1 MLRAS
6 TLYIV
11 IVISLI
17 LSVFCSALIAS
28 AYYYRLALI
37 DRNLEDRLAANLYSA
52 ANLVL
57 TTNAG
62 AEHEFL
68 DLYGQGLDSVV
79 ASSSQW
85 GLYKKFSIQS
95 YSGRKRLRKSFL
107 AGYPLKDKFASA
119 LYIADLNRPIS
130 LCGSTHLKGEC
141 YLPKA
146 GVQRAYIAGKS
157 FLGDK
162 LVDGQILQSTSY
174 LPELRGKERLG
185 ELFTQKPA
193 YKVMDFFDLDLDQ
206 PLTNSYNDS
215 ALFIQSAFPV
225 RLSSAISGHVLIY
238 SEAEIH
244 IASSAR
250 LKDIIVVA
258 PYITIADQFEGSIQV
273 FASDSI
279 RLGKGAKLQYPSA
292 IVLRQRESPLG
303 NSVVLLEQDSECSG
317 LVMAVRQKESQYDCT
332 IKLKPGSRV
341 HGQVYSEG
349 YADIEGTIAG
359 NLTTQKVIFKNPNST
374 YVNHFMDAKIDYS
387 LLSPYFAGSVMG
399 SDSSSAGGLKIVKW
413 LE

>member
-37 DRNLEDRLAANLYSA
+37 DRNLEERLAANLYSA

-57 TTNAG
+57 MTNRG
-62 AEHEFL
+62 GENEFI
-68 DLYGQGLDSVV
+68 DLYGQGTDSIVSS
-79 ASSSQW
+79 ASRW
-85 GLYKKFSIQS
+85 GLYKKFSVQS
-95 YSGRKRLRKSFL
+95 FSGRKRLCKSFL

-130 LCGSTHLKGEC
+130 VCGSTHLKGEC

-162 LVDGQILQSTSY
+162 LVDGQILQSTPY
-174 LPELRGKERLG
+174 LPELHGKEQLG
-185 ELFTQKPA
+185 ELFLQQPA
-193 YKVMDFFDLDLDQ
+193 YKIMDFSDLDLDQ
-206 PLTNSYNDS
+206 PLINSYNDS
-215 ALFIQSAFPV
+215 AIFIQSAFPI
-225 RLSSAISGHVLIY
+225 RLSSDISGHVIVY

-244 IASSAR
+244 ISASAR

-258 PYITIADQFEGSIQV
+258 PYIAIADQFEGSIQV

-279 RLGKGAKLQYPSA
+279 RLGKGAHLQYPSA

-303 NSVVLLEQDSECSG
+303 NSAVLLEQDSECSG
-317 LVMAVRQKESQYDCT
+317 LVMAVRQKETQYECT

-341 HGQVYSEG
+341 HGQVYSDG

-359 NLTTQKVIFKNPNST
+359 NLTTQKIIFKNPNST

-387 LLSPYFAGSVMG
+387 LLSPYFAGSAMG
-399 SDSSSAGGLKIVKW
+399 ADSSGGGLRIIKW